1 MFVIYSSADRRLVR
15 CATSRQ
21 NSQRCCMR
29 RAEMHPSCGPSHV
42 VTIFYDVYRKGLG
55 PPMTTKKMR
64 GGSFLFIMHFETK
77 VELSR
82 KKSKYHVEE
91 KNVEI

>member
-1 MFVIYSSADRRLVR
+1 ML
-15 CATSRQ
+15 
-21 NSQRCCMR
+21 QRIVVWF
-29 RAEMHPSCGPSHV
+29 EMHPSCSPSHV

-55 PPMTTKKMR
+55 PPMRTKKMR
-64 GGSFLFIMHFETK
+64 GDSFLFIMHFETK